1 MSDYTAFA
9 RLYDLFYDEFT
20 QDIPMYRGFA
30 GRAGGRVL
38 EIGCGTGRVAISLA
52 RDGCSVTGIDVA
64 EAMLAIARDKVER
77 AGLADRVTLRQA
89 DMRRFDLGARFDLAI
104 APINTFMHNATLDD
118 QLGALECIRR
128 HLAPHGLLILDLFN
142 PDVHEPD
149 EGRLV
154 LHRMRPGPHG
164 QLILQ
169 FTTRS
174 LDWENQVASVVF
186 IVDEPDASG
195 LIRRTVFPFE
205 LRFLFRHEVEL
216 LMRQAGFQLEAVY
229 GSYDLGPYGAGAEK
243 MIVVARPS
251 PPTPPPLPSPEPLAQ
266 ERGEGGRQ
274 TGEGGRAC
282 RARPAPPCRA
292 LPARAT

>member
-30 GRAGGRVL
+30 ERAGERVL
-38 EIGCGTGRVAISLA
+38 EIGCGTGRAAISLA
-52 RDGCSVTGIDVA
+52 RDGCSVTGIDIA

-77 AGLADRVTLRQA
+77 AGLADRVALLQA

-118 QLGALECIRR
+118 QLGALGCIRR

-142 PDVHEPD
+142 PDVYAPND
-149 EGRLV
+149 GRLV
-154 LHRMRPGPHG
+154 LHRTRPGPHG

-205 LRFLFRHEVEL
+205 MRFLFRNEVEL
-216 LMRQAGFQLEAVY
+216 LMRQAGFQVEAVY
-229 GSYDLGPYGAGAEK
+229 GSYDLEPYGEGAQK

-251 PPTPPPLPSPEPLAQ
+251 PPTPGPSPLSQ
-266 ERGEGGRQ
+266 S
-274 TGEGGRAC
+274 
-282 RARPAPPCRA
+282 
-292 LPARAT
+292 